1 LTGIFFDKKRFY
13 FLSFVNFA
21 SFLLALFVVTIFVQV
36 KRKQEQDIEAARK
49 RIAEREKDAVGL
61 ETLVAEIIKDVMKSG
76 KEEENEDKN
85 K

>member
-1 LTGIFFDKKRFY
+1 M
-13 FLSFVNFA
+13 
-21 SFLLALFVVTIFVQV
+21 QV